1 MDHDLEV
8 TPAAVVSQKERGP
21 VSFPPPLVF
30 LAGLGLGWVAER
42 FEETPNLPAPWWWLA
57 LGAGVVG
64 FVALDSPA
72 VATFLKKRTG
82 VAPWT
87 PATTLVTDGIYRI
100 TRNPM
105 YLGMTL
111 LYLGLALG
119 LGWMWALALLPV
131 VVAIIDRAVIRREEA
146 YLQERFGPAY
156 TDYRAS
162 VRRWI

>member
-1 MDHDLEV
+1 M
-8 TPAAVVSQKERGP
+8 SGKERGP

-30 LAGLGLGWVAER
+30 LGGLGLGWVAER
-42 FEETPNLPAPWWWLA
+42 LAETPNLPSPWWWIA
-57 LGAGVVG
+57 LGAGIVG

-72 VATFLKKRTG
+72 VMSFVKKRTG

-87 PATTLVTDGIYRI
+87 PATALVTDGIYRI

-119 LGWMWALALLPV
+119 LGLMWALALLPAV
-131 VVAIIDRAVIRREEA
+131 VLIIDRAVIRREEA
-146 YLQERFGPAY
+146 YLERKFGTTY
-156 TDYRAS
+156 DTYRRS

>member
-1 MDHDLEV
+1 MSGQP
-8 TPAAVVSQKERGP
+8 TQKERGP
-21 VSFPPPLVF
+21 VRFPPPLVF
-30 LAGLGLGWVAER
+30 LTGLGIGWGAER
-42 FEETPNLPAPWWWLA
+42 FASTPDLPAPWWWLA
-57 LGAGVVG
+57 LGAGVVL

-72 VATFLKKRTG
+72 AATFIRKKTG

-87 PATTLVTDGIYRI
+87 PATTLVTEGVYRV

-119 LGWMWALALLPV
+119 LGLMWALALLPV
-131 VVAIIDRAVIRREEA
+131 VVAIVDRFVIRREEA
-146 YLQERFGPAY
+146 YLDRKFGAAY
-156 TDYRAS
+156 GDYRAS